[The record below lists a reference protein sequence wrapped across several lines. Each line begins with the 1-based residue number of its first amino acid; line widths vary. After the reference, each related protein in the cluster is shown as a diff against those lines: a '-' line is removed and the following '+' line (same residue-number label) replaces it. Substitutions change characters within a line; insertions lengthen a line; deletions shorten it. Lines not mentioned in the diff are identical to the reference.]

1 VRGERRDEQGSERAP
16 RGARRSARPR
26 GVSEDDD
33 DFGVLE
39 PPPNSFSEIDTSA
52 NNSRNRRADTSG
64 HQTEK
69 PTQPGDSA

>member
-1 VRGERRDEQGSERAP
+1 
-16 RGARRSARPR
+16 
-26 GVSEDDD
+26 VSEDDD